1 MAETLGVVP
10 NEELFIVYNA
20 KSGLIWNENYYGQ
33 ALVPIHLPPSYLM
46 PLQVTR
52 SPRPSPSVF
61 AYCKQSNTG
70 GRNGLGM
77 KLHTHGEIL
86 MYCYCLPARCA
97 PDAID
102 SRYIRNVF
110 KGCCGV
116 QSTYKTHYSLR

>member
-52 SPRPSPSVF
+52 SPRPSPSVQAVKYWRQEWPGNEATHTWRNLDVLLLF
-61 AYCKQSNTG
+61 AGSMCS
-70 GRNGLGM
+70 
-77 KLHTHGEIL
+77 
-86 MYCYCLPARCA
+86 
-97 PDAID
+97 
-102 SRYIRNVF
+102 
-110 KGCCGV
+110 
-116 QSTYKTHYSLR
+116 